1 MRGPASAHGRA
12 AHAVRSSPGGSSAD
26 ALCVWPGAAVQ
37 VTPPGLAPL
46 QVRSRPVSPA
56 STSSTP
62 KAGVKAAAKAQPA
75 AQPKATST
83 WSALT
88 LLGVLYIGERA

>member
-1 MRGPASAHGRA
+1 
-12 AHAVRSSPGGSSAD
+12 
-26 ALCVWPGAAVQ
+26 
-37 VTPPGLAPL
+37 
-46 QVRSRPVSPA
+46 
-56 STSSTP
+56 
-62 KAGVKAAAKAQPA
+62 VKAAAKAQPA